1 MRIIIS
7 EQQLQRI
14 IKEFYKKK
22 PKVRSIG
29 KGLWDYGKTV
39 KELIIQELQVY
50 LSKKEINNGS
60 GNNNQMFLQ
69 NYVEYINETIIRLFN
84 EAYIEFDDENIENI
98 IKENLASIEGKKII
112 MKYPKKLVIFRYDEK
127 GTYAGFEKLK
137 EAIDFTSKKLDTY
150 INENFPND
158 LYNMAPIYSGQEIE
172 DELTQK
178 IYDWEHTKTILER
191 LYNDYIVSDL
201 VDEQLFEKLK
211 GKNYIDEIF
220 KIMDKDMEKN
230 NYKIFHKIKETRLK
244 NYFHMFLES
253 YIKFYSKRFNEE
265 QLRSDTINL
274 KKNLPLEILMSKIF
288 NMIYKNL

>member
-29 KGLWDYGKTV
+29 KGWENYGKTI
-39 KELIIQELQVY
+39 KELIIYELQVY
-50 LSKKEINNGS
+50 LSKKRTSNYSMNSE
-60 GNNNQMFLQ
+60 MFLQ
-69 NYVEYINETIIRLFN
+69 EYVEYINETIIRLFN
-84 EAYIEFDDENIENI
+84 EGYIEFDDENIENI
-98 IKENLASIEGKKII
+98 IKENLASVEGKKII
-112 MKYPKKLVIFRYDEK
+112 MKSPKKLVIFRYDEK

-150 INENFPND
+150 INENFPSD
-158 LYNMAPIYSGQEIE
+158 LYNMAPTYSGQEIE

-191 LYNDYIVSDL
+191 LYNDYMVSDL

-220 KIMDKDMEKN
+220 KIMDKEMEKN
-230 NYKIFHKIKETRLK
+230 NYEIFHKIKETDLK
-244 NYFHMFLES
+244 YYFNMFLES